1 MTLRLEKDITNK
13 ETMMMFGRNLLM
25 SMKRRINLALLFA
38 AVSAA
43 AVSCVEESVQQEFVP
58 TAKTFVG
65 HIDDS
70 HETRTTLNQDFSIS
84 WTENDH
90 ITVFAGDG
98 KGTTFSDVTVNDDG
112 SKATFKGKI
121 ELADTYYAIY
131 PMQEDAVYISEGE
144 KITAVLTTEQ
154 TAVAGTFADG
164 VNLAVAKTES
174 EDLHFRNV
182 GAILAVKCPT
192 ANADRIKI
200 VSHDPSVKMS
210 GEAVISMKDGVP
222 TAVPSESAVNY
233 VEATCATTAV
243 GDVYYFV
250 VYPGEYKG
258 FDIVF
263 TSKNTATATAVY
275 SASKPLS
282 LKRNDNIMLFNPN
295 GLSFGWNSTTA
306 PSDVKA
312 SLAGP
317 SGLAG
322 VDVTWSASGDG
333 SMIAGYNIY
342 AKIKGSA
349 GTGILTETVSPETRK
364 YTVSGLTTG
373 AAYVFGVQ
381 TKTADGKKDS
391 EIVWSSEITL
401 PQVDKCIAPS
411 GLVIDQQDETSV
423 KLSWT
428 CGSSAETGFMVYK
441 KEGDVVNTAVTA
453 VDATEYTFKYL
464 VEGNTYEFGVQTL
477 GAYNNHSDVSYA
489 EPYTFLG
496 WKGLQDFDAGD
507 AECLKPENITYIQET
522 NTAVLFNWECWSG
535 ANVGFNLYVRPKSE
549 AEFNSSHFKAE
560 IDRDTKS
567 YCFSGLTTAIEYVFG
582 IQTKGKT
589 VKENSDIVE
598 IGLTVKRFEW
608 PYPYESGREIP
619 SISDMT
625 LCYGGNPDRVPYL
638 WTKERW
644 KKHAVYTDKN
654 GQDHW
659 FFDAFLAL
667 EFTTRQN
674 GVEYIYDIANTETYS
689 AGKEQW
695 IQQLDYWFDDTYGFQ
710 ALDDC
715 IDEAIGTAGAYP
727 HKRYVVFSLPDPI
740 YFKQFAD
747 KNSSTKYW
755 GTIDGETMD
764 FSKVAHRQEAY
775 KWMINQVRARFAAM
789 NYKHIELAGFY
800 IIQETLSETY
810 NSKYKQFQTVISDAA
825 AHCKTVNEGLYWVPY
840 GYSTDDSGHNT
851 AIKNWKNYGF
861 TATTL
866 QPNKY
871 FDSWRSWDTIKSYI
885 QENEL
890 CMELEFEGSHGEG
903 GWSSSDSPRTS
914 MSILETVM
922 TTYDAEGT
930 PQGSPNKRAERN
942 KTRFREY
949 MQKMKDFGLYKNK
962 MIVLYSGTDG
972 LYELASSSVQLD
984 KELYYELGEFITGAK
999 H

>member
-1 MTLRLEKDITNK
+1 MNK
-13 ETMMMFGRNLLM
+13 SSF
-25 SMKRRINLALLFA
+25 LFLWA
-38 AVSAA
+38 MLVPM
-43 AVSCVEESVQQEFVP
+43 VLSCVNEVIEEPGDGLVV
-58 TAKTFVG
+58 KTFTG
-65 HIDDS
+65 YSDMETKTSIDNEFNILWD
-70 HETRTTLNQDFSIS
+70 E
-84 WTENDH
+84 EDH

-98 KGTTFSDVTVNDDG
+98 KGTVFSDVAVSDDCTV
-112 SKATFKGKI
+112 AEFTGKI
-121 ELADTYYAIY
+121 DLVDTYYALY
-131 PMQEDAVYISEGE
+131 PAQDAAVYASDGE
-144 KITAVLTTEQ
+144 KITAELPSLQ
-154 TAVAGTFADG
+154 TALAGSFADEM
-164 VNLAVAKTES
+164 NLAVAKTRGA
-174 EDLHFRNV
+174 DLHFRNV
-182 GAILAVKCPT
+182 GALLAVKCPT
-192 ANADRIKI
+192 ANANSIKI

-210 GEAVISMKDGVP
+210 GDAIISMKDGVP
-222 TAVPSESAVNY
+222 VAVPSESAVNY
-233 VEATCATTAV
+233 VEATCATTKV

-250 VYPGEYKG
+250 VYPGDYKG
-258 FDIVF
+258 FDIIF
-263 TSKNTATATAVY
+263 TSKYVPTSKAVF
-275 SASKPLS
+275 STSKTLS
-282 LKRNDNIMLFNPN
+282 LKRNDNVMLFNAD
-295 GLSFGWNSTTA
+295 GLWAGWNSTSA
-306 PSDVKA
+306 PFDVNA
-312 SLAGP
+312 ELAGP

-322 VDVTWSASGDG
+322 VSVKWSASGDG
-333 SMIAGYNIY
+333 NMIDGYNIY
-342 AKIKGSA
+342 AKVKGSQ
-349 GTGILTETVSPETRK
+349 GSGSLVGTVSSEIRA

-381 TKTADGKKDS
+381 TKTKDGYKDS
-391 EIVWSSEITL
+391 EIVWSSEMTL

-411 GLVIDQQDETSV
+411 GLVIDQQDEASV
-423 KLSWT
+423 KLTWT

-453 VDATEYTFKYL
+453 VDATEYTFRNL
-464 VEGNTYEFGVQTL
+464 TENGTYEFGVQTR
-477 GAYNNHSDVSYA
+477 GAYNNHSDVVYA
-489 EPYTFLG
+489 DPYTLIG
-496 WKGLQDFDAGD
+496 WKELQDSDAGD
-507 AECLKPENITYIQET
+507 AECVKPENITYIQET
-522 NTAVLFNWECWSG
+522 SNAVIFNWECWSS

-549 AEFNSSHFKAE
+549 SEFNSSHFKEE
-560 IDRDTKS
+560 IGRETKS
-567 YCFSGLTTAIEYVFG
+567 YCFSDLTTATEYVFG

-598 IGLTVKRFEW
+598 IGLTVKNFAW

-619 SISDMT
+619 SLSDMT

-654 GQDHW
+654 GKDHW

-667 EFTTRQN
+667 EFNTRHN
-674 GVEYIYDIANTETYS
+674 GTEYVYDLANTETYS

-695 IQQLDYWFDDTYGFQ
+695 IQQLDYWFDGTYGFQ

-715 IDEAIGTAGAYP
+715 IGEAVATAGPYP
-727 HKRYVVFSLPDPI
+727 HKRYIVFSLPDPV

-747 KNSSTKYW
+747 KSSSTKYW

-764 FSKVAHRQEAY
+764 FSKVEHRQKAY

-789 NYKHIELAGFY
+789 NYEHIELAGFY
-800 IIQETLSETY
+800 IIQECLSEKY
-810 NSKYKQFQTVISDAA
+810 NPQYKNFKTVISDAA
-825 AHCKTVNEGLYWVPY
+825 AYCKTVNEGMYWVPY
-840 GYSTDDSGHNT
+840 GYSTSDEGHNT
-851 AIKNWKNYGF
+851 AIKNWKDYGF

-871 FDSWRSWDTIKSYI
+871 FDSWRSWDTIKSYV
-885 QENEL
+885 QENDL
-890 CMELEFEGSHGEG
+890 CMELEFEGSHGDG
-903 GWSSSDSPRTS
+903 GWSGSDSPRTS

-949 MQKMKDFGLYKNK
+949 MQKMKDFGLYGNK

-972 LYELASSSVQLD
+972 LYELASSSVEKD

>member
-1 MTLRLEKDITNK
+1 MLVPMVL
-13 ETMMMFGRNLLM
+13 
-25 SMKRRINLALLFA
+25 
-38 AVSAA
+38 
-43 AVSCVEESVQQEFVP
+43 SCVNEVIEEPGDGLVV
-58 TAKTFVG
+58 KTFTG
-65 HIDDS
+65 YSDMETKTSIDNEFNILWD
-70 HETRTTLNQDFSIS
+70 E
-84 WTENDH
+84 EDH

-98 KGTTFSDVTVNDDG
+98 KGTVFSDVAVSDDCTV
-112 SKATFKGKI
+112 AEFTGKI
-121 ELADTYYAIY
+121 DLVDTYYALY
-131 PMQEDAVYISEGE
+131 PAQDAAVYASDGE
-144 KITAVLTTEQ
+144 KITAELPSLQ
-154 TAVAGTFADG
+154 TALAGSFADEM
-164 VNLAVAKTES
+164 NLAVAKTRGA
-174 EDLHFRNV
+174 DLHFRNV
-182 GAILAVKCPT
+182 GALLAVKCPT
-192 ANADRIKI
+192 ANANSIKI

-210 GEAVISMKDGVP
+210 GDAIISMKDGVP
-222 TAVPSESAVNY
+222 VAVPSESAVNY
-233 VEATCATTAV
+233 VEATCATTKV

-250 VYPGEYKG
+250 VYPGDYKG
-258 FDIVF
+258 FDIIF
-263 TSKNTATATAVY
+263 TSKYVPTSKAVF
-275 SASKPLS
+275 STSKTLS
-282 LKRNDNIMLFNPN
+282 LKRNDNVMLFNAD
-295 GLSFGWNSTTA
+295 GLWAGWNSTSA
-306 PSDVKA
+306 PFDVNA
-312 SLAGP
+312 ELAGP

-322 VDVTWSASGDG
+322 VSVKWSASGDG
-333 SMIAGYNIY
+333 NMIDGYNIY
-342 AKIKGSA
+342 AKVKGSQ
-349 GTGILTETVSPETRK
+349 GSGSLVGTVSSEIRA

-381 TKTADGKKDS
+381 TKTKDGYKDS
-391 EIVWSSEITL
+391 EIVWSSEMTL

-411 GLVIDQQDETSV
+411 GLVIDQQDEASV
-423 KLSWT
+423 KLTWT

-453 VDATEYTFKYL
+453 VDATEYTFRNL
-464 VEGNTYEFGVQTL
+464 TENGTYEFGVQTR
-477 GAYNNHSDVSYA
+477 GAYNNHSDVVYA
-489 EPYTFLG
+489 DPYTLIG
-496 WKGLQDFDAGD
+496 WKELQDSDAGD
-507 AECLKPENITYIQET
+507 AECVKPENITYIQET
-522 NTAVLFNWECWSG
+522 SNAVIFNWECWSS

-549 AEFNSSHFKAE
+549 SEFNSSHFKEE
-560 IDRDTKS
+560 IGRETKS
-567 YCFSGLTTAIEYVFG
+567 YCFSDLTTATEYVFG

-598 IGLTVKRFEW
+598 IGLTVKNFAW

-619 SISDMT
+619 SLSDMT

-654 GQDHW
+654 GKDHW

-667 EFTTRQN
+667 EFNTRHN
-674 GVEYIYDIANTETYS
+674 GTEYVYDLANTETYS

-695 IQQLDYWFDDTYGFQ
+695 IQQLDYWFDGTYGFQ

-715 IDEAIGTAGAYP
+715 IGEAVATAGPYP
-727 HKRYVVFSLPDPI
+727 HKRYIVFSLPDPV

-747 KNSSTKYW
+747 KSSSTKYW

-764 FSKVAHRQEAY
+764 FSKVEHRQKAY

-789 NYKHIELAGFY
+789 NYEHIELAGFY
-800 IIQETLSETY
+800 IIQECLSESY
-810 NSKYKQFQTVISDAA
+810 NSQYKKFKTVISDAA
-825 AHCKTVNEGLYWVPY
+825 AYCKTVNEGMYWVPY
-840 GYSTDDSGHNT
+840 GYSTSDTGHNT
-851 AIKNWKNYGF
+851 TIKNWKDYGF

-871 FDSWRSWDTIKSYI
+871 FDSWRSWDTIKSYV
-885 QENEL
+885 QENDL
-890 CMELEFEGSHGEG
+890 CMELEFEGSHGDG
-903 GWSSSDSPRTS
+903 GWSGSDSPRTS

-949 MQKMKDFGLYKNK
+949 MQKMKDFGLYGNK

-972 LYELASSSVQLD
+972 LYELASSSVEKD

>member
-1 MTLRLEKDITNK
+1 MKGKFLI
-13 ETMMMFGRNLLM
+13 LL
-25 SMKRRINLALLFA
+25 SAI
-38 AVSAA
+38 VSAA
-43 AVSCVEESVQQEFVP
+43 AVSCAEKSIQQDFVP
-58 TAKTFVG
+58 TTKTFVG

-70 HETRTTLNQDFSIS
+70 HETRTMLNQDFSIS

-90 ITVFAGDG
+90 ITVFAEDG
-98 KGTTFSDVTVNDDG
+98 KGTTFSDVTVTDDG
-112 SKATFKGKI
+112 RKATFKGEI
-121 ELADTYYAIY
+121 TLADAYYAIY
-131 PMQEDAVYISEGE
+131 PKQEDAEYASERE
-144 KITAVLTTEQ
+144 TITATLPTVQ

-164 VNLAVAKTES
+164 VNLAVAKTEA
-174 EDLHFRNV
+174 EDLFFRNV
-182 GAILAVKCPT
+182 GALLAVKCPT

-210 GEAVISMKDGVP
+210 GEAVISMKDGMP

-233 VEATCATTAV
+233 VEVTCATTAV
-243 GDVYYFV
+243 GDIYYFV
-250 VYPGEYKG
+250 VYPGEYQG
-258 FDIVF
+258 FDVIF
-263 TSKNTATATAVY
+263 TSKNTATTTAVY

-295 GLSFGWNSTTA
+295 GLVFGWNSTTA
-306 PSDVKA
+306 PSEVKA
-312 SLAGP
+312 VLAGP

-322 VDVTWSASGDG
+322 VDVTWSASGDKD
-333 SMIAGYNIY
+333 MIAGYNIY
-342 AKIKGSA
+342 AKEKGSA
-349 GTGILTETVSPETRK
+349 GKGDLVGTVSSEVRK
-364 YTVSGLTTG
+364 HTVSGLKTG
-373 AAYVFGVQ
+373 TAYVFGVQ
-381 TKTADGKKDS
+381 TKTTDGNKDS
-391 EIVWSSEITL
+391 ETVWSSEITL
-401 PQVDKCIAPS
+401 PHVDKCIEPT

-453 VDATEYTFKYL
+453 ADATEYTFRYL
-464 VEGNTYEFGVQTL
+464 KEGSTYEFGVQTR
-477 GAYNNHSDVSYA
+477 GAYSNHSDVVYA
-489 EPYTFLG
+489 DPYTVLG

-522 NTAVLFNWECWSG
+522 STAVLFSWECWSG

-549 AEFNSSHFKAE
+549 AEFNSSHLKAE
-560 IDRDTKS
+560 IGRETKS
-567 YCFSGLTTAIEYVFG
+567 YCFSGLTSATEYVFG

-598 IGLTVKRFEW
+598 IGLTVKNFAW
-608 PYPYESGREIP
+608 PYPYESGRTVP
-619 SISDMT
+619 SLADMT

-644 KKHAVYTDKN
+644 KKHAVYTDNN

-667 EFTTRQN
+667 EFNTRQN
-674 GVEYIYDIANTETYS
+674 GVEYIYDIANTETFS

-695 IQQLDYWFDDTYGFQ
+695 IQQLDYWFDKTYGFQ

-715 IDEAIGTAGAYP
+715 IDEAVATAGQYP

-755 GTIDGETMD
+755 GTIDSETMD
-764 FSKVAHRQEAY
+764 FSEVEHRQKAY
-775 KWMINQVRARFAAM
+775 EWMINQVRARFAAM

-810 NSKYKQFQTVISDAA
+810 NAQYKQFQTVISDAA
-825 AHCKTVNEGLYWVPY
+825 AYCKEVNEGLYWVPY
-840 GYSTDDSGHNT
+840 GYSTSDSGHNT
-851 AIKNWKNYGF
+851 AIKNWRNYGF

-871 FDSWRSWDTIKSYI
+871 FDSWRSWDVIKEYI
-885 QENEL
+885 QGNDL

-914 MSILETVM
+914 MSILEKVM

-930 PQGSPNKRAERN
+930 AQGSPNPQAKRN
-942 KTRFREY
+942 KDRFREY
-949 MQKMKDFGLYKNK
+949 MQKIKDFDLYGKK

-972 LYELASSSVQLD
+972 LYELASSSEQAD

-999 H
+999 Q

>member
-1 MTLRLEKDITNK
+1 MNK
-13 ETMMMFGRNLLM
+13 SSF
-25 SMKRRINLALLFA
+25 LFLWA
-38 AVSAA
+38 MLVPM
-43 AVSCVEESVQQEFVP
+43 VLSCVNEVIEEPGDGLVV
-58 TAKTFVG
+58 KTFTG
-65 HIDDS
+65 YSDMETKTSIDNEFNILWD
-70 HETRTTLNQDFSIS
+70 E
-84 WTENDH
+84 EDH

-98 KGTTFSDVTVNDDG
+98 KGTVFSDVAVSDDCTV
-112 SKATFKGKI
+112 AEFTGKI
-121 ELADTYYAIY
+121 DLVDTYYALY
-131 PMQEDAVYISEGE
+131 PAQDAAVYASDGE
-144 KITAVLTTEQ
+144 KITAELPSLQ
-154 TAVAGTFADG
+154 TALAGSFADEM
-164 VNLAVAKTES
+164 NLAVAKTRGA
-174 EDLHFRNV
+174 DLHFRNV
-182 GAILAVKCPT
+182 GALLAVKCPT
-192 ANADRIKI
+192 ANANSIKI

-210 GEAVISMKDGVP
+210 GDAIISMKDGVP
-222 TAVPSESAVNY
+222 VAVPSESAVNY
-233 VEATCATTAV
+233 VEATCATTKV

-250 VYPGEYKG
+250 VYPGDYKG
-258 FDIVF
+258 FDIIF
-263 TSKNTATATAVY
+263 TSKYVPTSKAVF
-275 SASKPLS
+275 STSKTLS
-282 LKRNDNIMLFNPN
+282 LKRNDNVMLFNAD
-295 GLSFGWNSTTA
+295 GLWAGWNSTSA
-306 PSDVKA
+306 PFDVNA
-312 SLAGP
+312 ELAGP

-322 VDVTWSASGDG
+322 VSVKWSASGDG
-333 SMIAGYNIY
+333 NMIDGYNIY
-342 AKIKGSA
+342 AKVKGSQ
-349 GTGILTETVSPETRK
+349 GSGSLVGTVSSEIRA

-381 TKTADGKKDS
+381 TKTKDGYKDS
-391 EIVWSSEITL
+391 EIVWSSEMTL

-411 GLVIDQQDETSV
+411 GLVIDQQDEASV
-423 KLSWT
+423 KLTWT

-453 VDATEYTFKYL
+453 VDATEYTFRNL
-464 VEGNTYEFGVQTL
+464 TENGTYEFGVQTR
-477 GAYNNHSDVSYA
+477 GAYNNHSDVVYA
-489 EPYTFLG
+489 DPYTLIG
-496 WKGLQDFDAGD
+496 WKELQDSDAGD
-507 AECLKPENITYIQET
+507 AECVKPENITYIQET
-522 NTAVLFNWECWSG
+522 SNAVIFNWECWSS

-549 AEFNSSHFKAE
+549 SEFNSSHFKEE
-560 IDRDTKS
+560 IGRETKS
-567 YCFSGLTTAIEYVFG
+567 YCFSDLTTATEYVFG

-598 IGLTVKRFEW
+598 IGLTVKNFAW

-619 SISDMT
+619 SLSDMT

-654 GQDHW
+654 GKDHW

-667 EFTTRQN
+667 EFNTRHN
-674 GVEYIYDIANTETYS
+674 GTEYVYDLANTETYS

-695 IQQLDYWFDDTYGFQ
+695 IQQLDYWFDGTYGFQ

-715 IDEAIGTAGAYP
+715 IGEAVATAGPYP
-727 HKRYVVFSLPDPI
+727 HKRYIVFSLPDPV

-747 KNSSTKYW
+747 KSSSTKYW

-764 FSKVAHRQEAY
+764 FSKVEHRQKAY

-789 NYKHIELAGFY
+789 NYEHIELAGFY
-800 IIQETLSETY
+800 IIQECLSESY
-810 NSKYKQFQTVISDAA
+810 NSQYKKFKTVISDAA
-825 AHCKTVNEGLYWVPY
+825 AYCKTVNEGMYWVPY
-840 GYSTDDSGHNT
+840 GYSTSDTGHNT
-851 AIKNWKNYGF
+851 AIKNWKDYGF

-871 FDSWRSWDTIKSYI
+871 FDSWRSWDTIKSYV
-885 QENEL
+885 QENDL
-890 CMELEFEGSHGEG
+890 CMELEFEGSHGDG
-903 GWSSSDSPRTS
+903 GWSGSDSPRTS

-949 MQKMKDFGLYKNK
+949 MQKMKDFGLYGNK

-972 LYELASSSVQLD
+972 LYELASSSVEKD

>member
-1 MTLRLEKDITNK
+1 MLVPMVL
-13 ETMMMFGRNLLM
+13 
-25 SMKRRINLALLFA
+25 
-38 AVSAA
+38 
-43 AVSCVEESVQQEFVP
+43 SCVNEVIEEPGDGLVV
-58 TAKTFVG
+58 KTFTG
-65 HIDDS
+65 YSDMETKTSIDNEFNILWD
-70 HETRTTLNQDFSIS
+70 E
-84 WTENDH
+84 EDH

-98 KGTTFSDVTVNDDG
+98 KGTVFSDVAVSDDCTV
-112 SKATFKGKI
+112 AEFTGKI
-121 ELADTYYAIY
+121 DLVDTYYALY
-131 PMQEDAVYISEGE
+131 PAQDAAVYASDGE
-144 KITAVLTTEQ
+144 KITAELPSLQ
-154 TAVAGTFADG
+154 TALAGSFADEM
-164 VNLAVAKTES
+164 NLAVAKTRGA
-174 EDLHFRNV
+174 DLHFRNV
-182 GAILAVKCPT
+182 GALLAVKCPT
-192 ANADRIKI
+192 ANANSIKI

-210 GEAVISMKDGVP
+210 GDAIISMKDGVP
-222 TAVPSESAVNY
+222 VAVPSESAVNY
-233 VEATCATTAV
+233 VEATCATTKV

-250 VYPGEYKG
+250 VYPGDYKG
-258 FDIVF
+258 FDIIF
-263 TSKNTATATAVY
+263 TSKYVPTSKAVF
-275 SASKPLS
+275 STSKTLS
-282 LKRNDNIMLFNPN
+282 LKRNDNVMLFNAD
-295 GLSFGWNSTTA
+295 GLWAGWNSTSA
-306 PSDVKA
+306 PFDVNA
-312 SLAGP
+312 ELAGP

-322 VDVTWSASGDG
+322 VSVKWSASGDG
-333 SMIAGYNIY
+333 NMIDGYNIY
-342 AKIKGSA
+342 AKVKGSQ
-349 GTGILTETVSPETRK
+349 GSGSLVGTVSSEIRA

-381 TKTADGKKDS
+381 TKTKDGYKDS
-391 EIVWSSEITL
+391 EIVWSSEMTL

-411 GLVIDQQDETSV
+411 GLVIDQQDEASV
-423 KLSWT
+423 KLTWT

-453 VDATEYTFKYL
+453 VDATEYTFRNL
-464 VEGNTYEFGVQTL
+464 TENGTYEFGVQTR
-477 GAYNNHSDVSYA
+477 GAYNNHSDVVYA
-489 EPYTFLG
+489 DPYTLIG
-496 WKGLQDFDAGD
+496 WKELQDSDAGD
-507 AECLKPENITYIQET
+507 AECVKPENITYIQET
-522 NTAVLFNWECWSG
+522 SNAVIFNWECWSS

-549 AEFNSSHFKAE
+549 SEFNSSHFKEE
-560 IDRDTKS
+560 IGRETKS
-567 YCFSGLTTAIEYVFG
+567 YCFSDLTTATEYVFG

-598 IGLTVKRFEW
+598 IGLTVKNFAW

-619 SISDMT
+619 SLSDMT

-654 GQDHW
+654 GKDHW

-667 EFTTRQN
+667 EFNTRHN
-674 GVEYIYDIANTETYS
+674 GTEYVYDLANTETYS

-695 IQQLDYWFDDTYGFQ
+695 IQQLDYWFDGTYGFQ

-715 IDEAIGTAGAYP
+715 IGEAVATAGPYP
-727 HKRYVVFSLPDPI
+727 HKRYIVFSLPDPV

-747 KNSSTKYW
+747 KSSSTKYW

-764 FSKVAHRQEAY
+764 FSKVEHRQKAY

-789 NYKHIELAGFY
+789 NYEHIELAGFY
-800 IIQETLSETY
+800 IIQECLSESY
-810 NSKYKQFQTVISDAA
+810 NSQYKKFKTVISDAA
-825 AHCKTVNEGLYWVPY
+825 AYCKTVNEGMYWVPY
-840 GYSTDDSGHNT
+840 GYSTSDTGHNT
-851 AIKNWKNYGF
+851 AIKNWKDYGF

-871 FDSWRSWDTIKSYI
+871 FDSWRSWDTIKSYV
-885 QENEL
+885 QENDL
-890 CMELEFEGSHGEG
+890 CMELEFEGSHGDG
-903 GWSSSDSPRTS
+903 GWSGSDSPRTS

-949 MQKMKDFGLYKNK
+949 MQKMKDFGLYGNK

-972 LYELASSSVQLD
+972 LYELASSSVEKD